1 MEDYVEEIYIHILN
15 IVALIVLLV
24 FNFFAYLGMNFTPLN
39 EPLTAEYIFLASF
52 YLIWG
57 VFYYLQLKLNSIKN
71 FLILIILELLFF
83 VAWGSFWGSFGHT
96 LLETL
101 FE

>member
-1 MEDYVEEIYIHILN
+1 MLKKIYIHILN
-15 IVALIVLLV
+15 IVGLIVLLV
-24 FNFFAYLGMNFTPLN
+24 FNAFAYLGMNFTPSN

-57 VFYYLQLKLNSIKN
+57 VFYYLQLKLNSLKN
-71 FLILIILELLFF
+71 LLILIILELLIIIGWSF
-83 VAWGSFWGSFGHT
+83 FWGTPYGHT
-96 LLETL
+96 LIESL